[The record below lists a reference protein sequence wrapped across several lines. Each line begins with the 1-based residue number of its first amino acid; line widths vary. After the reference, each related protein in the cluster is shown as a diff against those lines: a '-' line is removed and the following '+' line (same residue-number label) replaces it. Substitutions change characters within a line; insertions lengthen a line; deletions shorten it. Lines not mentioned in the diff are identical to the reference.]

1 MELIGILGVGLVT
14 AVAALLLRSSKP
26 ELSFAITIAGSVI
39 ILIFALELAADTF
52 GIFAELGERTGIDNE
67 LIKVV
72 IKIVAIGYLVEFAAG
87 IVEDFGSK
95 SIADKLVF
103 AGKVIIFSVSLP
115 ILRAMVSLIGTFLE
129 LV

>member
-1 MELIGILGVGLVT
+1 MELIRILGVGLVT

-72 IKIVAIGYLVEFAAG
+72 ISRRICCRHCRR
-87 IVEDFGSK
+87 
-95 SIADKLVF
+95 
-103 AGKVIIFSVSLP
+103 
-115 ILRAMVSLIGTFLE
+115 LRIEKHCG
-129 LV
+129 